1 MKKYI
6 LLLLAVCL
14 LLAACGKEEPKD
26 TQPATTQPATTLPTS
41 APTEPTTEP
50 TTEPSTEPTTEP
62 TAEPSTDPTTEPSTE
77 PTEPLPGY
85 WDEDGNRVVEE
96 YAGELCIS
104 KEIYNPQGQLICR
117 ISNQCYDMELR
128 LQNFEYDEAGRLIAQ
143 TCYTYGWP
151 HCRQTMT
158 YDGDNLTEVVN
169 YTYDSESEEYVQTER
184 FAYTYDSNGNRIS
197 ETFYQAEQPKYT
209 YHFDENGTLTRHI
222 LYRDGVATETENV
235 GDLVKLQLIT
245 GIYAP
250 ILDNDP
256 IDWELRYDGTTLIT
270 LPDIVF
276 TDKVIDGEFYLWG
289 VLEFNDEGFEERD
302 EFLLDSQGRLI
313 EHTNYTNGELYAI
326 WSFIYD
332 EQGRLTEESEWYA
345 DFGQSIVHHN
355 YDEQGHNISTETYE
369 DGVMVRQTLR
379 EFDQRGLMVK
389 ETDGMTGE
397 EVTFTHN
404 ELGQVI
410 AMTMFMDGEQIYAES
425 RQYDA
430 LGHLIIE
437 NDAYTYEYHYN
448 EEGLLTSVRHSYG
461 DEVFGDAFVEYRVVY
476 VTAQEAVELLEA
488 TNEALDWCLNY

>member
-1 MKKYI
+1 MMKKYFLLI
-6 LLLLAVCL
+6 LVLCL
-14 LLAACGKEEPKD
+14 MLAACGKTEPKD
-26 TQPATTQPATTLPTS
+26 TQPVTTQPASL
-41 APTEPTTEP
+41 PTEPT
-50 TTEPSTEPTTEP
+50 
-62 TAEPSTDPTTEPSTE
+62 TE

-96 YAGELCIS
+96 YVGELCIC
-104 KEIYNPQGQLICR
+104 KEIINPQGQLITR

-128 LQNFEYDEAGRLIAQ
+128 LQNYEYDDAGHLIEE

-151 HCRQTMT
+151 HCRKTMT
-158 YDGDNLTEVVN
+158 YEGNNLTEMAIWS
-169 YTYDSESEEYVQTER
+169 YDSDNEEYVQTER
-184 FAYTYDSNGNRIS
+184 FGYTYDSDGNRIS

-209 YHFDENGTLTRHI
+209 YHFDANGALIRHI
-222 LYRDGVATETENV
+222 TYPNGVAVETENV

-245 GIYAP
+245 GVFAP

-256 IDWELRYDGTTLIT
+256 IRWELSYDGTTLNT
-270 LPDIVF
+270 LPDITF
-276 TDKVIDGEFYLWG
+276 TDKVIDGEYYLWG

-332 EQGRLTEESEWYA
+332 EQGRLAEESEWYA
-345 DFGQSIVHHN
+345 DFGQSIIHYN

-369 DGVMVRQTLR
+369 DGVMVRQILR
-379 EFDQRGLMVK
+379 EYDQRGFVVK

-404 ELGQVI
+404 ELGQVVT
-410 AMTMFMDGEQIYAES
+410 MTMFMDGEQVYTEI

-430 LGHLIIE
+430 LGHRIIE
-437 NDAYTYEYHYN
+437 SDAYTYEYHYN

-461 DEVFGDAFVEYRVVY
+461 EEVFGDVFVEYRVVY
-476 VTAQEAVELLEA
+476 VTAAEAVELLDA
-488 TNEALDWCLNY
+488 TNDALDWCLNY